1 MMLTIQ
7 YSKLSAAIG
16 IVFTCFLISFIFVP
30 KSYAMQMS
38 AHQQLAEQVEDYL
51 LQHIDID
58 GSENTK
64 ILVREI
70 DERINIPNC
79 SEAFVFTSN
88 NMQAKQSNV
97 SVKVQCPNTQWYLF
111 THATVSII
119 KEVVVANDN
128 LSPGSLLTK
137 NNIQVVEIDKNKL
150 RGSTFSSLD
159 EILGARIKRRVRTGN
174 IISDRMLCFICKGDR
189 VTIAAVSGGL
199 SIQVYGVAEEDGVL
213 GETIQV
219 RNLSSDKLVYAKVAS
234 TSEVQIHI

>member
-1 MMLTIQ
+1 M
-7 YSKLSAAIG
+7 
-16 IVFTCFLISFIFVP
+16 P
-30 KSYAMQMS
+30 KSYAIEIS
-38 AHQQLAEQVEDYL
+38 EHQQLAEQVENYL
-51 LQHIDID
+51 LSHLDI
-58 GSENTK
+58 GENNNTK
-64 ILVREI
+64 ILVRDI
-70 DERINIPNC
+70 DKRINIPNC

-88 NMQAKQSNV
+88 NMHAKQSNV

-119 KEVVVANDN
+119 QEVVVANDN

-137 NNIQVVEIDKNKL
+137 DNIQVIEIDKNKL

-174 IISDRMLCFICKGDR
+174 IISDKMLCFVCKGDR

-219 RNLSSDKLVYAKVAS
+219 RNLSSDKLVYARVAS
-234 TSEVQIHI
+234 TSEVHIHI